1 LSQLNYS
8 EGLKEPG
15 KDEFPS
21 IEYIKIEYEIGNIDN
36 CGMNDV
42 GAIEL
47 SKVKVNLSGLYIA
60 GNDLSNRGV
69 KYLMRGVMTN
79 ATSLSIDMN

>member
-1 LSQLNYS
+1 M
-8 EGLKEPG
+8 
-15 KDEFPS
+15 D
-21 IEYIKIEYEIGNIDN
+21 DA
-36 CGMNDV
+36 

-47 SKVKVNLSGLYIA
+47 SKIKANLSGLHIV

>member
-1 LSQLNYS
+1 
-8 EGLKEPG
+8 
-15 KDEFPS
+15 
-21 IEYIKIEYEIGNIDN
+21 
-36 CGMNDV
+36 MNDV

-69 KYLMRGVMTN
+69 KYLLRGVMAN
-79 ATSLSIDMN
+79 ATSFSIDMN